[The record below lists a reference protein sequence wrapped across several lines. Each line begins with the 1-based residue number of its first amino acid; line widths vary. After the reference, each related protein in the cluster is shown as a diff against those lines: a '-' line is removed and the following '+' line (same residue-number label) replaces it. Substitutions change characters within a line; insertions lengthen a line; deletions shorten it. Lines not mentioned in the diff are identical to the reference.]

1 MTSRPKFCS
10 NCGKTLD
17 LNQENKKCSK
27 CGFDL
32 QQQTGTKDNRSIV
45 DQLPYK
51 SPGTAAL
58 IAFIGGIFGL
68 QGIGHIYV
76 GKVGRGIGILISGI
90 IIFALLV
97 ITVVS
102 MQSLLILDPNESS
115 IGIGVILLMILLGVA
130 YFVLWIWQIFNARK
144 LAKKFNESVRTTGI
158 EPWWKFKP
166 DWLFIPQSK
175 YCVKSELTNETKINS
190 LLEINND

>member
-17 LNQENKKCSK
+17 LNHENKKCSN

-32 QQQTGTKDNRSIV
+32 QQQTGAKDNRSIV

-90 IIFALLV
+90 VIFALLV

-115 IGIGVILLMILLGVA
+115 IGIGVILLMIILGVA

-158 EPWWKFKP
+158 EPW
-166 DWLFIPQSK
+166 
-175 YCVKSELTNETKINS
+175 
-190 LLEINND
+190 

>member
-32 QQQTGTKDNRSIV
+32 QQQTGAKDNRSIV

-115 IGIGVILLMILLGVA
+115 IGI
-130 YFVLWIWQIFNARK
+130 K
-144 LAKKFNESVRTTGI
+144 E
-158 EPWWKFKP
+158 
-166 DWLFIPQSK
+166 
-175 YCVKSELTNETKINS
+175 
-190 LLEINND
+190 